1 MTTMTTPNPAPLG
14 DDELDRL
21 EALLGETELED
32 AMCLDEI
39 QGYLCAALSGPR
51 PIDEDDRLID
61 ILGGEAAV
69 DSAPGREAAGL
80 IRRFTE
86 ALAADLAAG
95 RPPVLI
101 LYPKDDGDDAPND
114 YLPWCHAYL
123 AGVDMADE
131 DWFVH
136 VEEDGGETAEEQIS
150 YLDGRL
156 FTLLVLSGDAEDAA
170 RKYGEAW
177 PEGDERAIIEQ
188 ECQEDLPQAVVDIHL
203 FWLARRGAGT
213 IRNDAPKVGRNDP
226 CSCGSGKKFKQC
238 CGRN

>member
-1 MTTMTTPNPAPLG
+1 MTTPNPAPLD

-21 EALLGETELED
+21 EALLETPELED

-51 PIDEDDRLID
+51 PIDENDRLVD
-61 ILGGEAAV
+61 ILGGEEAA
-69 DSAPGREAAGL
+69 DSAAGREAAGL
-80 IRRFTE
+80 IRRFAA

-101 LYPKDDGDDAPND
+101 LYPKGEGGDGPRD

-131 DWFVH
+131 DWFDCLE
-136 VEEDGGETAEEQIS
+136 EEDGEAAGEQAD

-156 FTLLVLSGDAEDAA
+156 FTLLVLTGDAEAA
-170 RKYGEAW
+170 AKEHGEAW
-177 PEGDERAIIEQ
+177 PEGDERAAIEQ
-188 ECQEDLPQAVVDIHL
+188 ECQEDLPQAVTDIHR
-203 FWLARRGAGT
+203 FWLAKRGAGT
-213 IRNDAPKVGRNDP
+213 IRNESPKAGRNDP
-226 CSCGSGKKFKQC
+226 CPCGSGRKFKHC
-238 CGRN
+238 CGRD